1 MAPRAPSAERRA
13 AALRPFLR
21 TAAAGRLRVVVDR
34 RGRRRSHPSA
44 RWPLRQLVLVVEA
57 APVRRV
63 VARPRVADDADV
75 GELQVHRRR
84 RRRRGRLRLLL
95 TLLLFCGLLL
105 LGRLLLLFRFLLL
118 FRLLVLRF
126 LLLCLLLFW
135 RLDDGD
141 VLDDVAGLASQYLG
155 QLLGV
160 EGTDDGDLVLRV
172 FVINLLDV
180 LLG

>member
-84 RRRRGRLRLLL
+84 RRRRGRLRLLH
-95 TLLLFCGLLL
+95 TLVLLFCGFLL
-105 LGRLLLLFRFLLL
+105 LGRLLLL